1 MKIKALFFTS
11 IFAAAAMCAVPAWA
25 DDVEVKSGRTRL
37 DANST
42 GSGNTY
48 TVTGGQLWLWS
59 VKTTNKY
66 TTTVTPT
73 TFNINAELNGE
84 GCANGSVS
92 AEEAKAALRL
102 HEGSTL
108 SGTVTIGADT
118 RIWSSGRNNNA
129 ITGAISTA
137 DTATSASLTIV
148 GQSGNFTGKIQEL
161 KLSGGMDLS
170 KGVLKFEG
178 AATLYSSSVAAS
190 LTLTGTDKSY
200 TAQSIASTSVDT
212 SKTAHILKIDS
223 GVEFIISN
231 SATSAGADQTFSGNL
246 AGEGTLEITSGVQK
260 LAGTT
265 ASTAIVVS
273 GGVLEAANT
282 KALGSGTT
290 SVEDG
295 GVLKISVA
303 GATAGTVKLASGA
316 KFAIDLNALSG
327 GEVEVDKA
335 LTVITA
341 SAISFNSYNDLGTVT
356 VTSEEIEKYFSADKS
371 DLGDFSSYARK
382 WNYDSTNG
390 TLTLTFTA
398 AVPEP
403 SMFGLLAGAG
413 ALAFVAARRRRRA
426 K

>member
-11 IFAAAAMCAVPAWA
+11 IFAAAAMSAVPAWA
-25 DDVEVKSGRTRL
+25 DDVTSGRTKL
-37 DANST
+37 NPGGEIGT
-42 GSGNTY
+42 GKTY

-59 VKTTNKY
+59 VKDKESSPTR
-66 TTTVTPT
+66 T
-73 TFNINAELNGE
+73 TFPCNVVLNGE
-84 GCANGSVS
+84 GCAKDGSVT
-92 AEEAKAALRL
+92 ADEAKAALRL

-178 AATLYSSSVAAS
+178 AATLYDSSVAAS

-246 AGEGTLEITSGVQK
+246 AGAGTLKITSGVQK

-265 ASTAIVVS
+265 ASTGIVVS

-290 SVEDG
+290 SVESG

-316 KFAIDLNALSG
+316 KFAIDLNAYSG
-327 GEVEVDKA
+327 VEVDKA

-356 VTSEEIEKYFSADKS
+356 VTSEEIEKYFSADDS
-371 DLGDFSSYARK
+371 DLGEFSSYARK
-382 WNYDSTNG
+382 WNYDNG

>member
-11 IFAAAAMCAVPAWA
+11 IFAAAAMSAVPAWA
-25 DDVEVKSGRTRL
+25 ADVKVESGRTRL

-59 VKTTNKY
+59 VKTTDKY

-73 TFNINAELNGE
+73 TFNINAVLNGE

-137 DTATSASLTIV
+137 ESATSASLTIV

-223 GVEFIISN
+223 GVTFIISN

-246 AGEGTLEITSGVQK
+246 AGAGTLKITSGVQK

-265 ASTAIVVS
+265 ASTGIVVS

-282 KALGSGTT
+282 KALGTGTT
-290 SVEDG
+290 SVESG

-316 KFAIDLNALSG
+316 KFAIDLNALSDD
-327 GEVEVDKA
+327 VEVDKA

-341 SAISFNSYNDLGTVT
+341 SAISFNSYDEVGTVT
-356 VTSEEIEKYFSADKS
+356 VTSEEIEKYFSADDS
-371 DLGDFSSYARK
+371 ALGEFSSYARK
-382 WNYDSTNG
+382 WNYDNG

>member
-25 DDVEVKSGRTRL
+25 ADVKVESGRTKL

-59 VKTTNKY
+59 VKHGESNP
-66 TTTVTPT
+66 TPT
-73 TFNINAELNGE
+73 TFPCNVVLNGE
-84 GCANGSVS
+84 GCVHNGTAS
-92 AEEAKAALRL
+92 EEAKAALRL

-129 ITGAISTA
+129 ITGAISMT
-137 DTATSASLTIV
+137 TSASLTIV
-148 GQSGNFTGKIQEL
+148 GQSGSFTGPIQEL

-223 GVEFIISN
+223 GVTFILSN

-246 AGEGTLEITSGVQK
+246 AGTGTLKITSGVQK

-265 ASTAIVVS
+265 ASTGIVVS

-290 SVEDG
+290 SVENG

-316 KFAIDLNALSG
+316 KFAIDLNAYSG
-327 GEVEVDKA
+327 VEVDKA

-356 VTSEEIEKYFSADKS
+356 VTSEEIEKYFSADDS
-371 DLGDFSSYARK
+371 ELGDFSSYARK

>member
-11 IFAAAAMCAVPAWA
+11 IFAAAAMSAVPAWA
-25 DDVEVKSGRTRL
+25 DDVTSGRTRL
-37 DANST
+37 YPGGEIGT
-42 GSGNTY
+42 GKTY
-48 TVTGGQLWLWS
+48 IVTGGQLCLHS
-59 VKTTNKY
+59 VKDKESDPTL
-66 TTTVTPT
+66 T
-73 TFNINAELNGE
+73 TFPCDVVLNGE
-84 GCANGSVS
+84 GCSYNTSDS
-92 AEEAKAALRL
+92 YEAKAALRL

-137 DTATSASLTIV
+137 ESATSASLTIV

-178 AATLYSSSVAAS
+178 AATLYNSSVAAS

-200 TAQSIASTSVDT
+200 TAQSIASTNVDT
-212 SKTAHILKIDS
+212 TKTAHILKIDS

-246 AGEGTLEITSGVQK
+246 AGAGTLKIKSGVQK
-260 LAGTT
+260 LAGET
-265 ASTAIVVS
+265 ASTTAIVVS

-290 SVEDG
+290 SVESG

-303 GATAGTVKLASGA
+303 GASAGTVKLASGA
-316 KFAIDLNALSG
+316 KFAIDLNAYSG
-327 GEVEVDKA
+327 VEVDKA

-341 SAISFNSYNDLGTVT
+341 SAISFNYDDLGTVT
-356 VTSEEIEKYFSADKS
+356 VPTSELIESYFSADKS
-371 DLGDFSSYARK
+371 DLGEFSSYARK
-382 WNYDSTNG
+382 WNYDSTND

>member
-11 IFAAAAMCAVPAWA
+11 IFAAAAMSAVPAWA
-25 DDVEVKSGRTRL
+25 ADVKVESGRTRL

-59 VKTTNKY
+59 VKTTDKY

-73 TFNINAELNGE
+73 TFNINAVLNGE

-137 DTATSASLTIV
+137 ESATSASLTIV

-200 TAQSIASTSVDT
+200 VAQSIASTNVDT
-212 SKTAHILKIDS
+212 TKTAHILKIDS

-246 AGEGTLEITSGVQK
+246 AGTGTLKITSGVQK

-265 ASTAIVVS
+265 ASTTAIVVS

-282 KALGSGTT
+282 KALTGTT
-290 SVEDG
+290 SVESG

-316 KFAIDLNALSG
+316 KFAIDLNALSDD
-327 GEVEVDKA
+327 VEVDKA

-341 SAISFNSYNDLGTVT
+341 SAISFNSYDDLGTVT
-356 VTSEEIEKYFSADKS
+356 VPTSELIESYFSADDS
-371 DLGDFSSYARK
+371 ALGEFSSYARK
-382 WNYDSTNG
+382 WNYDNG

>member
-11 IFAAAAMCAVPAWA
+11 IFAAAAMSAVPAWA
-25 DDVEVKSGRTRL
+25 DDVTSGRTKL
-37 DANST
+37 NPGGEIGT
-42 GSGNTY
+42 GKTY

-59 VKTTNKY
+59 VKDRESDP
-66 TTTVTPT
+66 TPT
-73 TFNINAELNGE
+73 TFPCNVVLNGE
-84 GCANGSVS
+84 GCAYESS
-92 AEEAKAALRL
+92 ATEAKAALRL

-178 AATLYSSSVAAS
+178 AATLYNTSVAAS

-200 TAQSIASTSVDT
+200 TAQSIASTNVDT
-212 SKTAHILKIDS
+212 TKTAHILKIDS
-223 GVEFIISN
+223 GVTFIISN
-231 SATSAGADQTFSGNL
+231 SAKSAGADQTFSGNL
-246 AGEGTLEITSGVQK
+246 AGAGTLKITSGVQK
-260 LAGTT
+260 LAGET
-265 ASTAIVVS
+265 ASTTAIVVS

-290 SVEDG
+290 SVESG

-303 GATAGTVKLASGA
+303 GAKAETVELASGA

-341 SAISFNSYNDLGTVT
+341 SAISFNSYDDLGTVT

-371 DLGDFSSYARK
+371 ALGEFSSYARK
-382 WNYDSTNG
+382 WNYDNG
-390 TLTLTFTA
+390 KLTLTFTA

>member
-11 IFAAAAMCAVPAWA
+11 IFAAAAMSAVPAWA
-25 DDVEVKSGRTRL
+25 ADVKVESGRTKL

-59 VKTTNKY
+59 VKTTDKY

-84 GCANGSVS
+84 GCVHNGTAS
-92 AEEAKAALRL
+92 EEAKAALRL

-108 SGTVTIGADT
+108 SGTVTIGANT

-137 DTATSASLTIV
+137 ESATSASLTIV

-178 AATLYSSSVAAS
+178 AATLYDANVAAS
-190 LTLTGTDKSY
+190 LTLTGADKSY
-200 TAQSIASTSVDT
+200 TAQSIASTNVDT
-212 SKTAHILKIDS
+212 TKTAHILKIDS

-246 AGEGTLEITSGVQK
+246 AGAGTLKITSGVQK

-265 ASTAIVVS
+265 ASTGIVVS

-290 SVEDG
+290 SVENG

-316 KFAIDLNALSG
+316 KFAIDLNAYSG
-327 GEVEVDKA
+327 VEVDKA

-356 VTSEEIEKYFSADKS
+356 VTSEEIEKYFSADDS
-371 DLGDFSSYARK
+371 DLGEFSSYARK
-382 WNYDSTNG
+382 WNYDNG

>member
-1 MKIKALFFTS
+1 MT
-11 IFAAAAMCAVPAWA
+11 
-25 DDVEVKSGRTRL
+25 
-37 DANST
+37 
-42 GSGNTY
+42 
-48 TVTGGQLWLWS
+48 
-59 VKTTNKY
+59 
-66 TTTVTPT
+66 
-73 TFNINAELNGE
+73 
-84 GCANGSVS
+84 
-92 AEEAKAALRL
+92 
-102 HEGSTL
+102 
-108 SGTVTIGADT
+108 
-118 RIWSSGRNNNA
+118 
-129 ITGAISTA
+129 
-137 DTATSASLTIV
+137 TSASLTIV

-178 AATLYSSSVAAS
+178 AATLYDANVAAS
-190 LTLTGTDKSY
+190 LTLTGADKSY

-246 AGEGTLEITSGVQK
+246 AGAGTLKITSGVQK

-265 ASTAIVVS
+265 ASTGIVVS

-282 KALGSGTT
+282 KALGTGTT
-290 SVEDG
+290 SVESG

-316 KFAIDLNALSG
+316 KFAIDLNAYSG
-327 GEVEVDKA
+327 VEVDKA

-341 SAISFNSYNDLGTVT
+341 SAISFNSYDDLGTVT

>member
-11 IFAAAAMCAVPAWA
+11 IFAAAAMSAVPAWA
-25 DDVEVKSGRTRL
+25 ADVEVKSGRRQVDGNGTV
-37 DANST
+37 
-42 GSGNTY
+42 SGNTY
-48 TVTGGQLWLWS
+48 TVTGGQLWLWAY
-59 VKTTNKY
+59 KNK
-66 TTTVTPT
+66 TVTPT
-73 TFNINAELNGE
+73 TFNINAVLNGE

-108 SGTVTIGADT
+108 SGTVTIGANT

-129 ITGAISTA
+129 ITGAISMT
-137 DTATSASLTIV
+137 TSASLTIV

-178 AATLYSSSVAAS
+178 AATLYDANVAAS
-190 LTLTGTDKSY
+190 LTLTGADKSY
-200 TAQSIASTSVDT
+200 TAQSIASTNVDT
-212 SKTAHILKIDS
+212 TKTAHILKIDS
-223 GVEFIISN
+223 GVTFILSN

-246 AGEGTLEITSGVQK
+246 AGAGTLKITSGVQK

-282 KALGSGTT
+282 KALGTGTT
-290 SVEDG
+290 SVESG

-303 GATAGTVKLASGA
+303 GATAGKVKLASGA
-316 KFAIDLNALSG
+316 KFAIDLNAYSG
-327 GEVEVDKA
+327 VEVDKA

-341 SAISFNSYNDLGTVT
+341 SAISFNSYDDLGTVT
-356 VTSEEIEKYFSADKS
+356 VPTSEQIESYFSADDS

-382 WNYDSTNG
+382 WNYDNG

>member
-11 IFAAAAMCAVPAWA
+11 IFAAAAMSAVPAWA
-25 DDVEVKSGRTRL
+25 DDVTSGRTKL
-37 DANST
+37 NPGGEIGT
-42 GSGNTY
+42 GKTY
-48 TVTGGQLWLWS
+48 TVTNGQLWLWS
-59 VKTTNKY
+59 VKDKESEPTR
-66 TTTVTPT
+66 T
-73 TFNINAELNGE
+73 TFPCNVVLNGE
-84 GCANGSVS
+84 GYTYQSG
-92 AEEAKAALRL
+92 EAKAALRL

-129 ITGAISTA
+129 ITGAISMT
-137 DTATSASLTIV
+137 TSASLTIV

-178 AATLYSSSVAAS
+178 AATLYNSNVAAS

-200 TAQSIASTSVDT
+200 TAQSIASTNVDT
-212 SKTAHILKIDS
+212 TKTAHILKIDS
-223 GVEFIISN
+223 GVTFILSN

-246 AGEGTLEITSGVQK
+246 AGAGTLQIKSGVQK

-265 ASTAIVVS
+265 ASTDIVVS

-290 SVEDG
+290 SVESG

-316 KFAIDLNALSG
+316 KFAIDLNAYSG
-327 GEVEVDKA
+327 VEVDKA

-371 DLGDFSSYARK
+371 DLGEFSSYARK
-382 WNYDSTNG
+382 WNYDNG

>member
-11 IFAAAAMCAVPAWA
+11 IFAAAAMSAVPAWA
-25 DDVEVKSGRTRL
+25 DDVTSGRTKL
-37 DANST
+37 NPGGEIGT
-42 GSGNTY
+42 GKTY
-48 TVTGGQLWLWS
+48 TVTNGQLWLWS
-59 VKTTNKY
+59 VKDKESEPTR
-66 TTTVTPT
+66 T
-73 TFNINAELNGE
+73 TFPCNVVLNGE
-84 GCANGSVS
+84 GCAYNGTAS
-92 AEEAKAALRL
+92 EEAKAALRL

-129 ITGAISTA
+129 ITGAISMT
-137 DTATSASLTIV
+137 TSASLTIV

-178 AATLYSSSVAAS
+178 AATLYNSNVAAS

-200 TAQSIASTSVDT
+200 TAQSIASTNVDT
-212 SKTAHILKIDS
+212 TKTAHILKIDS
-223 GVEFIISN
+223 GVTFILSN

-246 AGEGTLEITSGVQK
+246 AGAGTLQIKSGVQK
-260 LAGTT
+260 LAGET
-265 ASTAIVVS
+265 ASTTAIVVS

-282 KALGSGTT
+282 KALTGTT
-290 SVEDG
+290 SVESG

-316 KFAIDLNALSG
+316 KFAIDLNAYSG
-327 GEVEVDKA
+327 VEVDKA
-335 LTVITA
+335 LTVITE

-371 DLGDFSSYARK
+371 DLGEFSSYARK

>member
-11 IFAAAAMCAVPAWA
+11 IFAAAAMSAVPAWA
-25 DDVEVKSGRTRL
+25 GDVSVTSRRELLSINAKGE
-37 DANST
+37 
-42 GSGNTY
+42 GNTY
-48 TVTGGQLWLWS
+48 TVTGGQLCLWS
-59 VKTTNKY
+59 CNPKNNYSVS
-66 TTTVTPT
+66 PT
-73 TFNINAELNGE
+73 TFNINAVLNGE
-84 GCANGSVS
+84 GYVYGGTVS
-92 AEEAKAALRL
+92 EEAKAALRL

-108 SGTVTIGADT
+108 SGTVTIGANT

-129 ITGAISTA
+129 ITGVISTA
-137 DTATSASLTIV
+137 DSATSASLTIV
-148 GQSGNFTGKIQEL
+148 GQSGSFTGEIQEL

-178 AATLYSSSVAAS
+178 AGKLYDSKATAS
-190 LTLTGTDKSY
+190 LTLTGEDKSY
-200 TAQSIASTSVDT
+200 TAQSIASTNVDT

-246 AGEGTLEITSGVQK
+246 AGAGTLKITSGVQK

-265 ASTAIVVS
+265 ESTAIVVS

-290 SVEDG
+290 SVENG

-303 GATAGTVKLASGA
+303 GASAGTVKLASGA
-316 KFAIDLNALSG
+316 KFAIDLNALSSDDI
-327 GEVEVDKA
+327 EVDKA

-341 SAISFNSYNDLGTVT
+341 SAISFNSYDDLGTVT
-356 VTSEEIEKYFSADKS
+356 VPTSELIESYFSADDS
-371 DLGDFSSYARK
+371 DLGEFSSYARK

-390 TLTLTFTA
+390 TLTLELTA